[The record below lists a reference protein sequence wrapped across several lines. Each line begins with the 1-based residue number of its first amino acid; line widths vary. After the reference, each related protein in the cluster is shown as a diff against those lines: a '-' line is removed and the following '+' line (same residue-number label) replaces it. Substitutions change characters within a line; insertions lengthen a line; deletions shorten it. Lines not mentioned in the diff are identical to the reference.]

1 MKLINYP
8 TTLGLGTTLSAAQE
22 AFVSRAVERGKTF
35 IQRAIAEG
43 RIPPTAASLLA
54 VRDHVTIGEITAVLG
69 EVEEISA
76 LFPKSDV
83 DGVEA
88 FTVAVKSVM
97 DALDD
102 WLPNFDERNAD
113 LITKLVDDAL
123 NSACRSV
130 QSQLDI
136 RSGDTAAAFFVD
148 REQRTVEE
156 ILRRYVVCEVRALDA
171 HPAHARE
178 STGSLG

>member
-1 MKLINYP
+1 MNFINYP
-8 TTLGLGTTLSAAQE
+8 NTLGSRATLNAAQE
-22 AFVSRAVERGKTF
+22 VFVSRAIERGKAY
-35 IQRAIAEG
+35 IRRAIAEG

-76 LFPKSDV
+76 LFPKSDAG
-83 DGVEA
+83 GVEA
-88 FTVAVKSVM
+88 FTVAVKRVM

-113 LITKLVDDAL
+113 LITRLVDDAL

-148 REQRTVEE
+148 RVQRTVEE
-156 ILRRYVVCEVRALDA
+156 ILRRYVVCELRALDP
-171 HPAHARE
+171 HPAHARQP
-178 STGSLG
+178 TGSLG